1 MDELDSTGRLHV
13 DALDAEYTRRHGV
26 AVDYL
31 KAEVGDGDLYE
42 NPVARVVISPNGAWF
57 ECTDL
62 PMEFSGS
69 AGAPVD
75 HRFVTDAE
83 AIKMVDNLY
92 EFTKSAASGGARE
105 FGLFVLYTK
114 SGIVDG
120 RNVYAFQYSQKKEG
134 AFGAKPQEIGK
145 FQPGVLPLFYRCRID
160 ADSEAAGLPF
170 KRGVVFC
177 LAHAGEMNLVVEM
190 PYEGEE
196 LRDLSDTPV
205 DPIPQ

>member
-1 MDELDSTGRLHV
+1 MDELDSTGRLHL

-26 AVDYL
+26 AVEYL
-31 KAEVGDGDLYE
+31 KAEVGEGDQYE

-57 ECTDL
+57 ECVDL

-69 AGAPVD
+69 AGAPVE

-83 AIKMVDNLY
+83 AIDLLADLY
-92 EFTKSAASGGARE
+92 EFTKTAAVGGARE
-105 FGLFVLYTK
+105 YGLFVLYTK

-120 RNVYAFQYSQKKEG
+120 RNVYTFQYSQKTESPF
-134 AFGAKPQEIGK
+134 AQRPQEIGK

-160 ADSEAAGLPF
+160 TDDEAAPLPF
-170 KRGVVFC
+170 NRGVVFC

-205 DPIPQ
+205 DPVPQ